1 MLRIYTEEHGES
13 VLFARMLLLTLRYD
27 GQKTALGGDPKE
39 ADLLILD
46 ADALRQEQIEHFLE
60 TALCVL
66 YTAGKEDL
74 SLRYPDCPVFV
85 RPFSMEDFCEKIR
98 QICKKAHAQDM
109 AKEGVHLE
117 KAEPPKPK
125 TASEEL
131 TFTPHG
137 VMFRQQPLHLT
148 AKETEVLQYLYTRRG
163 KVCTREEILQDL
175 WGYPQG
181 ETATNVVD
189 VYIRYL
195 RKKIDQTFDV
205 RLLRSVRGQGYLIL

>member
-27 GQKTALGGDPKE
+27 GQKAAFGGDPKE

-46 ADALRQEQIEHFLE
+46 ADALRQEQIQHLLE
-60 TALCVL
+60 TAPCVL
-66 YTAGKEDL
+66 YTAGEEDF
-74 SLRYPDCPVFV
+74 SLRYPACPVFV
-85 RPFSMEDFCEKIR
+85 RPFSMENFCEKIR
-98 QICKKAHAQDM
+98 QICGKSYSQELPR
-109 AKEGVHLE
+109 EGIPEE
-117 KAEPPKPK
+117 KAEAPTPKA
-125 TASEEL
+125 ASEEL

-205 RLLRSVRGQGYLIL
+205 RLLRSVRGKGYTIL